1 MNSKDIMTII
11 EANRNNNEQISLPFI
26 AKDGDTNLIVFT
38 YDCYDDTEE
47 SMVVTTVFRRF
58 VFDLK
63 TNTFKVEVLNDKEN
77 KQVKFDQLYD
87 IDELDELYE
96 EYYNKLSQFIKEEI
110 SYEELSES
118 FKKLVSDSFMD
129 VYKSVLSAKEEQ
141 QASEEKE
148 EEADEKEDEAESV
161 KSN

>member
-11 EANRNNNEQISLPFI
+11 EANRKNNEQISLPFI

-38 YDCYDDTEE
+38 YDCYDDTDE
-47 SMVVTTVFRRF
+47 SMVVTTIFRRF
-58 VFDLK
+58 IFDLR
-63 TNTFKVEVLNDKEN
+63 TNTFKVEVINDKEN

-110 SYEELSES
+110 SYEELSNS

-129 VYKSVLSAKEEQ
+129 VYKSVLSAEEEQEVNKDEQDENKEEN
-141 QASEEKE
+141 KL
-148 EEADEKEDEAESV
+148 ESV